1 MSYLEG
7 VVYDPP
13 SSEYP
18 PLIVIF
24 RADGEILTAR
34 AAASVEAAESILA
47 EVLAEVQARL
57 DSEAAKED
65 ADGALKS
72 VKRDRREDTD
82 RP

>member
-18 PLIVIF
+18 PLVVIF

-34 AAASVEAAESILA
+34 AAVSVEAAESFLA
-47 EVLAEVQARL
+47 EVLEEVQAKL
-57 DSEAAKED
+57 DSQLAK
-65 ADGALKS
+65 K
-72 VKRDRREDTD
+72 DT
-82 RP
+82 

>member
-18 PLIVIF
+18 PLVVIF

-34 AAASVEAAESILA
+34 AATSVEAAESFLA
-47 EVLAEVQARL
+47 EVLAEVQAKL
-57 DSEAAKED
+57 DSQLAQK
-65 ADGALKS
+65 
-72 VKRDRREDTD
+72 DT
-82 RP
+82 